1 MKQVLYYY
9 PVDPIEAKGY
19 KVWYSVV
26 NMFLGVCVWGEG
38 KGEAPSPSSFHQLCE
53 QFNYGEI

>member
-9 PVDPIEAKGY
+9 QVDPIEAKGY

-26 NMFLGVCVWGEG
+26 NMFLGVCVGGGEG
-38 KGEAPSPSSFHQLCE
+38 GSPQPL
-53 QFNYGEI
+53 